1 MPVVPVRS
9 LRRIVSRINVSFL
22 VSLLSLSPSHPLT
35 FHFSPQPALC
45 IRQFW
50 RIWWRVSVRSL
61 RQIVSG
67 INVSFL
73 VSLPSLS
80 SSHPFILSSSHPL
93 ILSPP
98 PALCIRQFWRICT
111 FFLRLLVR
119 HRMPVS
125 FVHCAGL
132 YPALMFRSLCL
143 FLPSPLRGEP
153 ERGYH
158 KNSAKVLLFL
168 HLCNTSAQL
177 LTQSHKNL
185 HNFLRIITLFCSTH
199 VESRPSLS

>member
-61 RQIVSG
+61 RRIVSG

-80 SSHPFILSSSHPL
+80 LEGRAGEGLSQKQRKST
-93 ILSPP
+93 
-98 PALCIRQFWRICT
+98 AFFAFMQYFCT
-111 FFLRLLVR
+111 
-119 HRMPVS
+119 
-125 FVHCAGL
+125 
-132 YPALMFRSLCL
+132 
-143 FLPSPLRGEP
+143 
-153 ERGYH
+153 
-158 KNSAKVLLFL
+158 
-168 HLCNTSAQL
+168 
-177 LTQSHKNL
+177 
-185 HNFLRIITLFCSTH
+185 IIDA
-199 VESRPSLS
+199 ESQKFT